1 MADCPYAR
9 GHHDLEI
16 IRSGYLAM
24 ATLRRKAG
32 LPSGSSS
39 PFRFKALGKKTTL
52 VRGTDGVSAFY
63 DSRRISRSGAMP
75 PFVQRPLFGDGA
87 VHTLDDNQHLV
98 RKQQMADV
106 AYTDTHVNRF
116 ADILESELNEMLD
129 RWRSG
134 GEGEATVHVGTAVTY
149 GRAAFRWAGIEL
161 AAEEA
166 DRRSLQMTQLLD
178 GFGRFG
184 PGHVRARINR
194 IRLDRWAKTLIEQ
207 VRSGEVHPEDGTALA
222 EMAALRDEKGQLV
235 DVHTAGVELQ
245 NLTRPTVAVARFA
258 AFAAVALVEH
268 QEWAARIRKA
278 VERDDGHFTRP
289 REAVAFAQEVRRTYP
304 FVPALPGLARKK
316 SSFDGCP
323 VERGERVVLDILG
336 TNTDPNEWDRPAE
349 FDPAR
354 FYDRDDL
361 AALEDY
367 EKIAAFIP
375 QGGGDVRT
383 GHRCPG
389 EKIAVTALTGAVS
402 ALCQPGVRIS
412 SEPEDLVFDWHK
424 VLTRPRTG
432 VRVRFAK
439 RAAGPTTTTN

>member
-32 LPSGSSS
+32 LPSGSTS
-39 PFRFKALGKKTTL
+39 PFRFKALGEKTTL
-52 VRGTDGVSAFY
+52 VRGTDGMSAFY
-63 DSRRISRSGAMP
+63 DSQRISRSGAMP

-87 VHTLDDNQHLV
+87 VHTLDDSQHHV

-106 AYTDTHVNRF
+106 AYIETHVDRF
-116 ADILESELNEMLD
+116 AGILESELNEMLD

-134 GEGEATVHVGTAVTY
+134 GEDEATVHAGTAVTY
-149 GRAAFRWAGIEL
+149 GRAAFRCAGIEL

-166 DRRSLQMTQLLD
+166 DRRSLQMTQLLY

-184 PGHVRARINR
+184 PGHVRARINK
-194 IRLDRWAKTLIEQ
+194 IRLDRWAKMLIEQ
-207 VRSGEVHPEDGTALA
+207 VRSGEVHPEGGTALA

-235 DVHTAGVELQ
+235 DAHTAGVELQ
-245 NLTRPTVAVARFA
+245 SLTRPTVAVARFA
-258 AFAAVALVEH
+258 AIALVEH
-268 QEWAARIRKA
+268 PDWAARIRKA
-278 VERDDGHFTRP
+278 VERDDGHFPRP
-289 REAVAFAQEVRRTYP
+289 REAVAFAQVVRRTYP

-361 AALEDY
+361 ATLEDH

-375 QGGGDVRT
+375 QGGGHVRT

-402 ALCQPGVRIS
+402 ALCRPGVQIS

-432 VRVRFAK
+432 VRVRVAK
-439 RAAGPTTTTN
+439 RAAGPTTLTRG